1 MKRFSLLFAL
11 LAQTLLEDLCLAIN
25 ATITPSPFTVAQEGQ
40 NTTLTCVVS
49 QRRRNTALPVVKWT
63 FLPAGSDRA
72 EDELLIAR
80 VNMRKARFYGN
91 YTKSFTW
98 PKMKLTVVKQGK
110 IFELLILNVSE
121 DDRGLYICRVQEFK
135 KQKDRWKASS
145 NCTAATEL
153 RVHVVPA
160 TKAKESLWSLF
171 EDVYLCA
178 VLICSVGLL
187 CMCMFTVTVTCQFIQ
202 RKQRL
207 KDNYLLV
214 KSPQNSSG
222 ETVTSVV
229 SVSPALPKK
238 ERKYRKKRS
247 RDYQEE
253 TPPEIPAKVPI
264 GDKTRKPKLLKPHQR
279 KVVLPRIV
287 EENLTYAELDLVRPI
302 PDTKASCSG
311 TVYAQILFGQ
321 QQL

>member
-1 MKRFSLLFAL
+1 MKISSVVFAL
-11 LAQTLLEDLCLAIN
+11 LTRALFGDLCLSIN
-25 ATITPSPFTVAQEGQ
+25 VTITPSPFTVAQEGQ
-40 NTTLTCVVS
+40 NITLTCVVS

-63 FLPAGSDRA
+63 FLPAGTDRP

-91 YTKSFTW
+91 YTKSFLW
-98 PKMKLTVVKQGK
+98 PKLKLTVVKQGK
-110 IFELLILNVSE
+110 TFELLILNVSE
-121 DDRGLYICRVQEFK
+121 DDRGLYMCRVQEFK
-135 KQKDRWKASS
+135 KHQDRWKASS

-153 RVHVVPA
+153 RVHVLPA
-160 TKAKESLWSLF
+160 TKAKESLWRLF

-187 CMCMFTVTVTCQFIQ
+187 CMCMFTVTVTCQYVQ

-207 KDNYLLV
+207 KDNYHLV

-222 ETVTSVV
+222 DTVTSVV

-238 ERKYRKKRS
+238 ERRYRKKRS

-253 TPPEIPAKVPI
+253 IPPEIPAKAPI
-264 GDKTRKPKLLKPHQR
+264 RDKTRKPKLLKPQLR
-279 KVVLPRIV
+279 KVVLPKIV
-287 EENLTYAELDLVRPI
+287 EENLTYAELDLVKPT
-302 PDTKASCSG
+302 PETKASRSG
-311 TVYAQILFGQ
+311 TVYAQILFEE